1 MGRFAN
7 DGKSGSFK
15 RSKSLIGICLR
26 YSFLAAFALLI
37 PSFPIQNAQAAVLA
51 SLQSGTATIA
61 NGSAST
67 TATITSVDITKSFV
81 VCSTSLGSD
90 VTSSPNYVW
99 VSCQLTN
106 ATTVTFARVSTVGTI
121 TIQWY
126 VAYFSSGVSVQ
137 RGSTTL
143 TTATTNIT
151 LTAVTLAN
159 SFPITSFRD
168 GGTVFNGNDFY
179 SAAITTTTNLQV
191 VLSTAPSTNTVL
203 EWQVVQYTNS
213 SVQSGTVSFAT
224 TDSSK
229 TATVTSV
236 DTTKSWLICTY
247 DSAAGVT
254 GISQKMVEGVLTNS
268 TTLTFTRLANGQT
281 ISLHYYLVTF
291 TDGTTVQN
299 GTTAFGTTDTT
310 LNATISSVDL
320 TRTIA
325 APSSFQ
331 RGGQTS
337 YAADDQPAPG
347 WFTTTLSS
355 ATNLQLTR
363 GNPLSSTA
371 NVSWFVVQ
379 FPAPQAFG
387 YMKNITIDRTKVG
400 VSGTSATT
408 LSNFP
413 FLFNVTDANLATTAH
428 SGHVTSA
435 NGYDI
440 MFRGVDNT
448 TCGGA
453 NSCTLDYEVE
463 SYNGTTGALT
473 AWVRIPSLNTNAA
486 SSNTTIRIYYGNSDI
501 TSSIQNPTGVWDTN
515 YKAVWHL
522 SDNGNT
528 TVNDSTSNN
537 DDGTAA
543 ANTSTKTTAGQI
555 ASALTFNGTS
565 DYIYTTTQFTNPQG
579 FTTSA
584 WFKTSTASGH
594 KIVGFE
600 SNQTGTASANY
611 DRMLYMGTDGKVY
624 AAAYNG
630 QIYTATSTNTLADG
644 NWHYVVG
651 SFLDTGNVLKLYVDG
666 LLNNSTTV
674 GGYENSTGYWRMGSY
689 KLTGWTAAADG
700 YFTGTIDET
709 HISSTIRNADWI
721 ITEYC
726 NQSPSTCPNFYNVGA
741 EQAAPITLVKL
752 KSFSAVNYSGLVQ
765 LKWETGYEVDNLGF
779 RIYREGPDGLIRVTP
794 SMIAGSALLAKE
806 HLPLTSGRTY
816 AWQDFVGGSPRS
828 LRYWLEDVDTKLN
841 STWHGPFLASIG
853 DSELPQQVQSV
864 VLSYLGKGA
873 SKTQGTLSN
882 RTESLSDASDTV
894 SAEESPREAQV
905 RTIDAAALAAR
916 DTSAQMLAAT
926 SSSSSVQLTLAAN
939 PAVKILVKQAGW
951 YRVTQPQ
958 LVQAGLSASANPQN
972 LRLYAEGVEQYFI
985 VHTCTVSTPKCS
997 QQFNPGD
1004 WIEFYGTGLNVPY
1017 TDTRV
1022 YWLVPGTQA
1031 GKRISTVS
1039 GASRKTGII
1048 SLSATMEL
1056 DPKTIYWS
1064 GLLNGGDQEN
1074 FFGSVIS
1081 STADLESLQ
1090 LNHLDQSA
1098 NKNAQ
1103 LQIGLQG
1110 VSATSHSVQIQLNGT
1125 TLGSLNFNQQTA
1137 GSAKFTV
1144 PSALLRVGENDL
1156 TLVALNGDNDISLLS
1171 YIQIS
1176 YQRTLNADQ
1185 DFLSA
1190 SLSGNQVLTATGFT
1204 SPVIRVIDISNPAI
1218 VKEITGT
1225 IVAQGNGYSI
1235 NASIAGTGTHNFI
1248 IFADTQI
1255 QSAAGVETNNPSAW
1269 NKQVNGA
1276 DVIIISHPDFLASL
1290 QPLKAQQQAEGYTVA
1305 LADADDIYDEF
1316 NYGEKTP
1323 YALKNFIAQALAN
1336 WTKKPRFLLLVGDAS
1351 FDPKNYLGMGDFD
1364 FLPTKFVD
1372 TSLLETASD
1381 DWFGDINNNGYS
1393 EIAVGR
1399 LSVRTPAEA
1408 ALQAAKIVA
1417 YRQSAPGAAWTK
1429 NLVLVSDFDPT
1440 FDFEGASD
1448 DLLSATPPSMSV
1460 SKIYRSQMNDAT
1472 AYAQVLQSFNS
1483 GALLI
1488 NYFGHGSVEI
1498 WRGDLLQSNDAPGLT
1513 NSTKLPFV
1521 VAMTCLNGFF
1531 HDIYTNSLAEALMN
1545 APNGGAVGV
1554 WASSGLTDSDVQ
1566 HPMNKEL
1573 LNQLFNSSQT
1583 IGEAVVKAKASESD
1597 PDVRKTWI
1605 LFGDPTLKIVR

>member
-1 MGRFAN
+1 MVHN
-7 DGKSGSFK
+7 TQK
-15 RSKSLIGICLR
+15 RSRLIHRNC
-26 YSFLAAFALLI
+26 LAAIIAIFLL
-37 PSFPIQNAQAAVLA
+37 SWTSQAA
-51 SLQSGTATIA
+51 
-61 NGSAST
+61 
-67 TATITSVDITKSFV
+67 
-81 VCSTSLGSD
+81 
-90 VTSSPNYVW
+90 
-99 VSCQLTN
+99 
-106 ATTVTFARVSTVGTI
+106 
-121 TIQWY
+121 
-126 VAYFSSGVSVQ
+126 
-137 RGSTTL
+137 
-143 TTATTNIT
+143 
-151 LTAVTLAN
+151 
-159 SFPITSFRD
+159 
-168 GGTVFNGNDFY
+168 
-179 SAAITTTTNLQV
+179 
-191 VLSTAPSTNTVL
+191 
-203 EWQVVQYTNS
+203 
-213 SVQSGTVSFAT
+213 
-224 TDSSK
+224 
-229 TATVTSV
+229 
-236 DTTKSWLICTY
+236 
-247 DSAAGVT
+247 
-254 GISQKMVEGVLTNS
+254 
-268 TTLTFTRLANGQT
+268 
-281 ISLHYYLVTF
+281 
-291 TDGTTVQN
+291 
-299 GTTAFGTTDTT
+299 
-310 LNATISSVDL
+310 
-320 TRTIA
+320 
-325 APSSFQ
+325 
-331 RGGQTS
+331 
-337 YAADDQPAPG
+337 DQP
-347 WFTTTLSS
+347 
-355 ATNLQLTR
+355 
-363 GNPLSSTA
+363 
-371 NVSWFVVQ
+371 
-379 FPAPQAFG
+379 FG
-387 YMKNITIDRTKVG
+387 YSQSITIDHTKVG
-400 VSGTSATT
+400 VSGTSNTT

-413 FLFNVTDANLATTAH
+413 FLFNTTDTNLRTTAH
-428 SGHVTSA
+428 GGHVTNA

-440 MFRGVDNT
+440 VFRGLDSN
-448 TCGGA
+448 TCGSPST
-453 NSCTLDYEVE
+453 NTCTLNYEVE
-463 SYNGTTGALT
+463 SYNATTGALV
-473 AWVRIPSLNTNAA
+473 AWVMIPSVNTISA
-486 SSNTTIRIYYGNSDI
+486 SSNTVIYIYFGNSAI
-501 TSSIQNPTGVWDTN
+501 TTSLQNPTGVWDSN
-515 YKAVWHL
+515 YSAVWHL
-522 SDNGNT
+522 SDNAAT
-528 TVNDSTSNN
+528 KTVNDSTSNS

-543 ANTSTKTTAGQI
+543 ANTSTKTAAGQI
-555 ASALTFNGTS
+555 SNALTFNGSS
-565 DYIYTTTQFTNPQG
+565 DYIYTTNSFATPQG
-579 FTTSA
+579 YTLSA
-584 WFKTSTASGH
+584 WINTSTASGH
-594 KIVGFE
+594 KIVGLE
-600 SNQTGTASANY
+600 NNQTGTASGDF
-611 DRMLYMGTDGKVY
+611 DRHLFIGTDGKVY
-624 AAAYNG
+624 AGIWNSSTV
-630 QIYTATSTNTLADG
+630 YTTPSTSALNDG
-644 NWHYVVG
+644 KWHYVVG

-666 LLNNSTTV
+666 TLNSSITATSS
-674 GGYENSTGYWRMGSY
+674 YQSYTGYWRMGSY
-689 KLTGWTAAADG
+689 KLTGWITACSDG
-700 YFTGTIDET
+700 YFTGTMDEVRV
-709 HISSTIRNADWI
+709 SSTIRNADWI
-721 ITEYC
+721 LTEYN
-726 NQSPSTCPNFYNVGA
+726 NQYSPSTFYIVGSLVTG
-741 EQAAPITLVKL
+741 PVTLARL
-752 KSFSAVNYSGLVQ
+752 KSFTAVNYSGLVQ

-894 SAEESPREAQV
+894 SAEESPRAAQV
-905 RTIDAAALAAR
+905 RTIDAAALAPR

-926 SSSSSVQLTLAAN
+926 SPSSSVQLTLAAN

-1039 GASRKTGII
+1039 GASRKTGIT

-1081 STADLESLQ
+1081 SEGDLESLQ

-1110 VSATSHSVQIQLNGT
+1110 VSATSHSVQVQLNGT

-1235 NASIAGTGTHNFI
+1235 NASIAGTGTHNLI

-1605 LFGDPTLKIVR
+1605 LFGDPTLKILR

>member
-1 MGRFAN
+1 MVHN
-7 DGKSGSFK
+7 TQK
-15 RSKSLIGICLR
+15 RSRLIHRNC
-26 YSFLAAFALLI
+26 LAAIIAIFLL
-37 PSFPIQNAQAAVLA
+37 SWTSQAA
-51 SLQSGTATIA
+51 
-61 NGSAST
+61 
-67 TATITSVDITKSFV
+67 
-81 VCSTSLGSD
+81 
-90 VTSSPNYVW
+90 
-99 VSCQLTN
+99 
-106 ATTVTFARVSTVGTI
+106 
-121 TIQWY
+121 
-126 VAYFSSGVSVQ
+126 
-137 RGSTTL
+137 
-143 TTATTNIT
+143 
-151 LTAVTLAN
+151 
-159 SFPITSFRD
+159 
-168 GGTVFNGNDFY
+168 
-179 SAAITTTTNLQV
+179 
-191 VLSTAPSTNTVL
+191 
-203 EWQVVQYTNS
+203 
-213 SVQSGTVSFAT
+213 
-224 TDSSK
+224 
-229 TATVTSV
+229 
-236 DTTKSWLICTY
+236 
-247 DSAAGVT
+247 
-254 GISQKMVEGVLTNS
+254 
-268 TTLTFTRLANGQT
+268 
-281 ISLHYYLVTF
+281 
-291 TDGTTVQN
+291 
-299 GTTAFGTTDTT
+299 
-310 LNATISSVDL
+310 
-320 TRTIA
+320 
-325 APSSFQ
+325 
-331 RGGQTS
+331 
-337 YAADDQPAPG
+337 DQP
-347 WFTTTLSS
+347 
-355 ATNLQLTR
+355 
-363 GNPLSSTA
+363 
-371 NVSWFVVQ
+371 
-379 FPAPQAFG
+379 FG
-387 YMKNITIDRTKVG
+387 YSQSITIDHTKVG
-400 VSGTSATT
+400 VSGTSNTT

-413 FLFNVTDANLATTAH
+413 FLFNTTDTNLRTTAH
-428 SGHVTSA
+428 GGHVTNA

-440 MFRGVDNT
+440 VFRGLDSN
-448 TCGGA
+448 TCGSPST
-453 NSCTLDYEVE
+453 NTCTLNYEVE
-463 SYNGTTGALT
+463 SYNATTGALV
-473 AWVRIPSLNTNAA
+473 AWVMIPSVNTISA
-486 SSNTTIRIYYGNSDI
+486 SSNTVIYIYFGNSAI
-501 TSSIQNPTGVWDTN
+501 TTSLQNPTGVWDSN
-515 YKAVWHL
+515 YSAVWHL
-522 SDNGNT
+522 SDNAAT
-528 TVNDSTSNN
+528 KTVNDSTSNS

-543 ANTSTKTTAGQI
+543 ANTSTKTAAGQI
-555 ASALTFNGTS
+555 SNALTFNGSS
-565 DYIYTTTQFTNPQG
+565 DYIYTTNSFATPQG
-579 FTTSA
+579 YTLSA
-584 WFKTSTASGH
+584 WINTSTASGH
-594 KIVGFE
+594 KIVGLE
-600 SNQTGTASANY
+600 NNQTGTASGDF
-611 DRMLYMGTDGKVY
+611 DRHLFIGTDGKVY
-624 AAAYNG
+624 AGIWNSSTV
-630 QIYTATSTNTLADG
+630 YTTPSTSALNDG
-644 NWHYVVG
+644 KWHYVVG

-666 LLNNSTTV
+666 TLNSSITATSS
-674 GGYENSTGYWRMGSY
+674 YQSYTGYWRMGSY
-689 KLTGWTAAADG
+689 KLTGWITACSDG
-700 YFTGTIDET
+700 YFTGTMDEVRV
-709 HISSTIRNADWI
+709 SSTIRNADWI
-721 ITEYC
+721 LTEYN
-726 NQSPSTCPNFYNVGA
+726 NQYSPSTFYIVGSLVTG
-741 EQAAPITLVKL
+741 PVTLARL
-752 KSFSAVNYSGLVQ
+752 KSFTAVNYSGLVQ

-939 PAVKILVKQAGW
+939 PAVKILVKQTGW
-951 YRVTQPQ
+951 YRIPQPQ
-958 LVQAGLSASANPQN
+958 LVQAGLSASVNPQN

-985 VHTCTVSTPKCS
+985 VHTCMVSTPKCS

-1110 VSATSHSVQIQLNGT
+1110 VSATSHSVQVQLNGT

-1417 YRQSAPGAAWTK
+1417 YRQSAPGAGWTK

-1448 DLLSATPPSMSV
+1448 DLLSVTPPSMSV
-1460 SKIYRSQMNDAT
+1460 SKIYRSQMDDAT

>member
-1 MGRFAN
+1 MVHN
-7 DGKSGSFK
+7 TQK
-15 RSKSLIGICLR
+15 RSRLIHRNC
-26 YSFLAAFALLI
+26 LAAIIAIFLL
-37 PSFPIQNAQAAVLA
+37 SWTSQAA
-51 SLQSGTATIA
+51 
-61 NGSAST
+61 
-67 TATITSVDITKSFV
+67 
-81 VCSTSLGSD
+81 
-90 VTSSPNYVW
+90 
-99 VSCQLTN
+99 
-106 ATTVTFARVSTVGTI
+106 
-121 TIQWY
+121 
-126 VAYFSSGVSVQ
+126 
-137 RGSTTL
+137 
-143 TTATTNIT
+143 
-151 LTAVTLAN
+151 
-159 SFPITSFRD
+159 
-168 GGTVFNGNDFY
+168 
-179 SAAITTTTNLQV
+179 
-191 VLSTAPSTNTVL
+191 
-203 EWQVVQYTNS
+203 
-213 SVQSGTVSFAT
+213 
-224 TDSSK
+224 
-229 TATVTSV
+229 
-236 DTTKSWLICTY
+236 
-247 DSAAGVT
+247 
-254 GISQKMVEGVLTNS
+254 
-268 TTLTFTRLANGQT
+268 
-281 ISLHYYLVTF
+281 
-291 TDGTTVQN
+291 
-299 GTTAFGTTDTT
+299 
-310 LNATISSVDL
+310 
-320 TRTIA
+320 
-325 APSSFQ
+325 
-331 RGGQTS
+331 
-337 YAADDQPAPG
+337 DQP
-347 WFTTTLSS
+347 
-355 ATNLQLTR
+355 
-363 GNPLSSTA
+363 
-371 NVSWFVVQ
+371 
-379 FPAPQAFG
+379 FG
-387 YMKNITIDRTKVG
+387 YSQSITIDHTKVG
-400 VSGTSATT
+400 VSGTSNTT

-413 FLFNVTDANLATTAH
+413 FLFNTTDTNLRTTAH
-428 SGHVTSA
+428 GGHVTNA

-440 MFRGVDNT
+440 VFRGLDSN
-448 TCGGA
+448 TCGSPST
-453 NSCTLDYEVE
+453 NTCTLNYEVE
-463 SYNGTTGALT
+463 SYNATTGALV
-473 AWVRIPSLNTNAA
+473 AWVMIPSVNTISA
-486 SSNTTIRIYYGNSDI
+486 SSNTVIYIYFGNSAI
-501 TSSIQNPTGVWDTN
+501 TTSLQNPTGVWDSN
-515 YKAVWHL
+515 YSAVWHL
-522 SDNGNT
+522 SDNAAT
-528 TVNDSTSNN
+528 KTVNDSTSNS

-543 ANTSTKTTAGQI
+543 ANTSTKTAAGQI
-555 ASALTFNGTS
+555 SNALTFNGSS
-565 DYIYTTTQFTNPQG
+565 DYIYTTNSFATPQG
-579 FTTSA
+579 YTLSA
-584 WFKTSTASGH
+584 WINTSTASGH
-594 KIVGFE
+594 KIVGLE
-600 SNQTGTASANY
+600 NNQTGTASGDF
-611 DRMLYMGTDGKVY
+611 DRHLFIGTDGKVY
-624 AAAYNG
+624 AGIWNSSTV
-630 QIYTATSTNTLADG
+630 YTTPSTSALNDG
-644 NWHYVVG
+644 KWHYVVG

-666 LLNNSTTV
+666 TLNSSITATSS
-674 GGYENSTGYWRMGSY
+674 YQSYTGYWRMGSY
-689 KLTGWTAAADG
+689 KLTGWITACSDG
-700 YFTGTIDET
+700 YFTGTMDEVRV
-709 HISSTIRNADWI
+709 SSTIRNADWI
-721 ITEYC
+721 LTEYN
-726 NQSPSTCPNFYNVGA
+726 NQYSPSTFYIVGSLVTG
-741 EQAAPITLVKL
+741 PVTLARL
-752 KSFSAVNYSGLVQ
+752 KSFTAVNYSGLVQ

-939 PAVKILVKQAGW
+939 PAVKILVKQTGW
-951 YRVTQPQ
+951 YRIPQPQ
-958 LVQAGLSASANPQN
+958 LVQAGLSASVNPQN

-985 VHTCTVSTPKCS
+985 VHTCMVSTPKCS

-1185 DFLSA
+1185 DFLSV

-1235 NASIAGTGTHNFI
+1235 NASIAGTGTHNLI

-1583 IGEAVVKAKASESD
+1583 IGEAVVKAKASESN

>member
-1 MGRFAN
+1 MGW
-7 DGKSGSFK
+7 
-15 RSKSLIGICLR
+15 
-26 YSFLAAFALLI
+26 FL
-37 PSFPIQNAQAAVLA
+37 
-51 SLQSGTATIA
+51 
-61 NGSAST
+61 
-67 TATITSVDITKSFV
+67 
-81 VCSTSLGSD
+81 
-90 VTSSPNYVW
+90 
-99 VSCQLTN
+99 
-106 ATTVTFARVSTVGTI
+106 
-121 TIQWY
+121 
-126 VAYFSSGVSVQ
+126 
-137 RGSTTL
+137 
-143 TTATTNIT
+143 
-151 LTAVTLAN
+151 
-159 SFPITSFRD
+159 
-168 GGTVFNGNDFY
+168 
-179 SAAITTTTNLQV
+179 
-191 VLSTAPSTNTVL
+191 
-203 EWQVVQYTNS
+203 
-213 SVQSGTVSFAT
+213 
-224 TDSSK
+224 DSS
-229 TATVTSV
+229 
-236 DTTKSWLICTY
+236 
-247 DSAAGVT
+247 
-254 GISQKMVEGVLTNS
+254 N
-268 TTLTFTRLANGQT
+268 N
-281 ISLHYYLVTF
+281 
-291 TDGTTVQN
+291 VQ
-299 GTTAFGTTDTT
+299 
-310 LNATISSVDL
+310 I
-320 TRTIA
+320 
-325 APSSFQ
+325 
-331 RGGQTS
+331 
-337 YAADDQPAPG
+337 
-347 WFTTTLSS
+347 
-355 ATNLQLTR
+355 
-363 GNPLSSTA
+363 
-371 NVSWFVVQ
+371 
-379 FPAPQAFG
+379 
-387 YMKNITIDRTKVG
+387 
-400 VSGTSATT
+400 
-408 LSNFP
+408 
-413 FLFNVTDANLATTAH
+413 
-428 SGHVTSA
+428 
-435 NGYDI
+435 
-440 MFRGVDNT
+440 
-448 TCGGA
+448 
-453 NSCTLDYEVE
+453 
-463 SYNGTTGALT
+463 
-473 AWVRIPSLNTNAA
+473 
-486 SSNTTIRIYYGNSDI
+486 
-501 TSSIQNPTGVWDTN
+501 
-515 YKAVWHL
+515 
-522 SDNGNT
+522 
-528 TVNDSTSNN
+528 
-537 DDGTAA
+537 
-543 ANTSTKTTAGQI
+543 
-555 ASALTFNGTS
+555 
-565 DYIYTTTQFTNPQG
+565 
-579 FTTSA
+579 
-584 WFKTSTASGH
+584 
-594 KIVGFE
+594 
-600 SNQTGTASANY
+600 
-611 DRMLYMGTDGKVY
+611 
-624 AAAYNG
+624 
-630 QIYTATSTNTLADG
+630 
-644 NWHYVVG
+644 
-651 SFLDTGNVLKLYVDG
+651 YVDG
-666 LLNNSTTV
+666 KQNSSTSV
-674 GGYENSTGYWRMGSY
+674 GGYQSYTGYWRMGSY
-689 KLTGWTAAADG
+689 AQYSWPAANNYG
-700 YFTGTIDET
+700 YFTGTIDEVRV
-709 HISSTIRNADWI
+709 SSTIRNADWI
-721 ITEYC
+721 LTEYN
-726 NQSPSTCPNFYNVGA
+726 NQSSPSTFYTLGPLVTGPVTLANF
-741 EQAAPITLVKL
+741 

-841 STWHGPFLASIG
+841 STWHGPFLASLG

-873 SKTQGTLSN
+873 SKTQGTRSN
-882 RTESLSDASDTV
+882 WTESLSDASDTAL
-894 SAEESPREAQV
+894 AEESPREAQA
-905 RTIDAAALAAR
+905 RTIDVAALAAR
-916 DTSAQMLAAT
+916 DTSAQMMAAT
-926 SSSSSVQLTLAAN
+926 SPSTSVQLTLAAN
-939 PAVKILVKQAGW
+939 PAVKILVKQTGW

-972 LRLYAEGVEQYFI
+972 LRLYAEGVEQYFL
-985 VHTCTVSTPKCS
+985 VHNCTVSTPKCS

-1004 WIEFYGTGLNVPY
+1004 WIEFYGTGLTVPY

-1031 GKRISTVS
+1031 GKRISTVN
-1039 GASRKTGII
+1039 GASRKTGIT

-1056 DPKTIYWS
+1056 APKTIYWS

-1081 STADLESLQ
+1081 SDGDLESLQ

-1110 VSATSHSVQIQLNGT
+1110 VSATSHSVQVQLNGT
-1125 TLGSLNFNQQTA
+1125 TLGSLNFNQQAA

-1156 TLVALNGDNDISLLS
+1156 SLVALNGDDDISLLS

-1185 DFLSA
+1185 DFLSV

-1204 SPVIRVIDISNPAI
+1204 SPVIRVMDITNPAI

-1225 IVAQGNGYSI
+1225 IVAQGNSYSI
-1235 NASIAGTGTHNFI
+1235 NASIAGSGTHNLI

-1276 DVIIISHPDFLASL
+1276 DVIIISHPDFLAGL

-1364 FLPTKFVD
+1364 FLPTKLVD
-1372 TSLLETASD
+1372 TSSLETASD

-1448 DLLSATPPSMSV
+1448 DLLSVTPPSMSV
-1460 SKIYRSQMNDAT
+1460 SKIYRSQMDDAT

-1498 WRGDLLQSNDAPGLT
+1498 WRGDLLQSDDAPGLT
-1513 NSTKLPFV
+1513 NGTKLPFV

-1605 LFGDPTLKIVR
+1605 LFGDPTLKIQR

>member
-1 MGRFAN
+1 MVHN
-7 DGKSGSFK
+7 TQK
-15 RSKSLIGICLR
+15 RSRLIHRNC
-26 YSFLAAFALLI
+26 LAAIIAIFLL
-37 PSFPIQNAQAAVLA
+37 SWTSQAA
-51 SLQSGTATIA
+51 
-61 NGSAST
+61 
-67 TATITSVDITKSFV
+67 
-81 VCSTSLGSD
+81 
-90 VTSSPNYVW
+90 
-99 VSCQLTN
+99 
-106 ATTVTFARVSTVGTI
+106 
-121 TIQWY
+121 
-126 VAYFSSGVSVQ
+126 
-137 RGSTTL
+137 
-143 TTATTNIT
+143 
-151 LTAVTLAN
+151 
-159 SFPITSFRD
+159 
-168 GGTVFNGNDFY
+168 
-179 SAAITTTTNLQV
+179 
-191 VLSTAPSTNTVL
+191 
-203 EWQVVQYTNS
+203 
-213 SVQSGTVSFAT
+213 
-224 TDSSK
+224 
-229 TATVTSV
+229 
-236 DTTKSWLICTY
+236 
-247 DSAAGVT
+247 
-254 GISQKMVEGVLTNS
+254 
-268 TTLTFTRLANGQT
+268 
-281 ISLHYYLVTF
+281 
-291 TDGTTVQN
+291 
-299 GTTAFGTTDTT
+299 
-310 LNATISSVDL
+310 
-320 TRTIA
+320 
-325 APSSFQ
+325 
-331 RGGQTS
+331 
-337 YAADDQPAPG
+337 DQP
-347 WFTTTLSS
+347 
-355 ATNLQLTR
+355 
-363 GNPLSSTA
+363 
-371 NVSWFVVQ
+371 
-379 FPAPQAFG
+379 FG
-387 YMKNITIDRTKVG
+387 YSQSITIDHTKVG
-400 VSGTSATT
+400 VSGTSNTT

-413 FLFNVTDANLATTAH
+413 FLFNTTDTNLRTTAH
-428 SGHVTSA
+428 GGHVTNA

-440 MFRGVDNT
+440 VFRGLDSN
-448 TCGGA
+448 TCGSPST
-453 NSCTLDYEVE
+453 NTCTLNYEVE
-463 SYNGTTGALT
+463 SYNATTGALV
-473 AWVRIPSLNTNAA
+473 AWVMIPSVNTISA
-486 SSNTTIRIYYGNSDI
+486 SSNTVIYIYFGNSAI
-501 TSSIQNPTGVWDTN
+501 TTSLQNPTGVWDSN
-515 YKAVWHL
+515 YSAVWHL
-522 SDNGNT
+522 SDNAAT
-528 TVNDSTSNN
+528 KTVNDSTSNS

-543 ANTSTKTTAGQI
+543 ANTSTKTAAGQI
-555 ASALTFNGTS
+555 SNALTFNGSS
-565 DYIYTTTQFTNPQG
+565 DYIYTTNSFATPQG
-579 FTTSA
+579 YTLSA
-584 WFKTSTASGH
+584 WINTSTASGH
-594 KIVGFE
+594 KIVGLE
-600 SNQTGTASANY
+600 NNQTGTASGDF
-611 DRMLYMGTDGKVY
+611 DRHLFIGTDGKVY
-624 AAAYNG
+624 AGIWNSSTV
-630 QIYTATSTNTLADG
+630 YTTPSTSALNDG
-644 NWHYVVG
+644 KWHYVVG

-666 LLNNSTTV
+666 TLNSSITATSS
-674 GGYENSTGYWRMGSY
+674 YQSYTGYWRMGSY
-689 KLTGWTAAADG
+689 KLTGWITACSDG
-700 YFTGTIDET
+700 YFTGTMDEVRV
-709 HISSTIRNADWI
+709 SSTIRNADWI
-721 ITEYC
+721 LTEYN
-726 NQSPSTCPNFYNVGA
+726 NQYSPSTFYIVGSLVTG
-741 EQAAPITLVKL
+741 PVTLARL
-752 KSFSAVNYSGLVQ
+752 KSFTAVNYSGLVQ

-939 PAVKILVKQAGW
+939 PAVKILVKQTGW
-951 YRVTQPQ
+951 YRIPQPQ
-958 LVQAGLSASANPQN
+958 LVQAGLSASVNPQN

-985 VHTCTVSTPKCS
+985 VHTCMVSTPKCS

-1081 STADLESLQ
+1081 SEGDLESLQ

-1185 DFLSA
+1185 DFLSV

-1448 DLLSATPPSMSV
+1448 DLLSVTPPSMSV

-1605 LFGDPTLKIVR
+1605 LFGDPTLKILR